1 MASDQPLP
9 ESVSRRGFLQA
20 TSAALAATTLP
31 GVNDTIQP
39 VPPHR
44 VRVTRDSMGATA
56 LQPADADAAGVL
68 HISQT
73 IATASGA
80 PLGGIGT
87 GYVDIRPDGCFY
99 DWLIFNAGAWAGQL
113 PQGQAGQPPFGPQS
127 LQFLLRT
134 ATDDPKETQMRR
146 LYLRPSENNLYS
158 LGYVQD
164 VQAIEYDAGFPMTG
178 LRYIDN
184 QLPVRV
190 SAAAFSPFIPG
201 DAKSSGTPGFHFV
214 FTLENISRKAVSV
227 SLLSLLDNPLAAGYH
242 QRELHNSVE
251 FAGKT
256 TRLLMRTGAGGES
269 KTAIGSMCLSLTE
282 PENGPRG
289 KTTFIT
295 GTYPQYTSAGP
306 FKWNT
311 PRLNYMLV
319 DMLGRFFNTGQLPD
333 STASHD
339 PAQAFTLINEQIAG
353 LSEANAEHWLAEL
366 SKDALLGRIISDAR
380 MADPHGMATVAGKR
394 EILREI
400 ADNMTRLAGID
411 RAHSTWGSGAL
422 ATTIELE
429 PGETRE
435 IRFTLAW
442 YFPHH
447 FSKYGQDMGHN
458 YTNWFNDALGVS
470 KFLSGNY
477 AAHRATTETFASTLA
492 DTSLGAPMAFA
503 WSSHLGTAVTNTW
516 WDKAGH
522 YSIWEGLGCCGQS
535 TMDVEFDASFSIVA
549 LFPELKLGQMRHMLQ
564 FQKPNGQVPHT
575 YDGDFHHIDQN
586 GWGRVDMNPQ
596 FVMMVLRDFLWS
608 ADRSYLQDM
617 WPHVLKAMEFTASLD
632 TNQGGLPN
640 SNCGFQ
646 TYDQWGLRGSP
657 SYICSLWIGAL
668 AAASRISAALGHPH
682 HTAEWAAQLEK
693 AAAAFDRLLFNGQ
706 YYSLWVEGARR
717 DEMCMSDQISG
728 IWFGHLIGLPTAIS
742 KAHLSAALESI
753 WKNNFSPATGL
764 RNASAPRGGKSLLV
778 LENLQAGGVWSGI
791 EFAFASFLMDH
802 GQFERGEKLV
812 RAVHERYLRAG
823 MPWNHVEC
831 GSHYSRP
838 MSSWAVLLA
847 ATGFKPDFPA
857 ETLTLAPQASGD
869 FHAPWAVRGG
879 FGRLARRG
887 TSLNVACVGG
897 TLKFRSLLVNMPAKK
912 ATIDGAAIP
921 CTIHADGENT
931 RLNFTTPVN
940 LTAGRIL
947 GIV

>member
-1 MASDQPLP
+1 MASNQPVP
-9 ESVSRRGFLQA
+9 QSVSRRGFLQA
-20 TSAALAATTLP
+20 TSAALAATAIP
-31 GVNDTIQP
+31 GARDKTHP
-39 VPPHR
+39 TPPHR
-44 VRVTRDSMGATA
+44 VRVTRDSIGAAESEPAAGTA
-56 LQPADADAAGVL
+56 LGAL

-73 IATASGA
+73 IATASGT

-87 GYVDIRPDGCFY
+87 GYVEIRPDGCFH
-99 DWLIFNAGAWAGQL
+99 DWLIFNAGAWAGEL
-113 PQGQAGQPPFGPQS
+113 PPKQAGQPPVGPQS

-134 ATDDPKETQMRR
+134 ATDDPKQTQMRR
-146 LYLRPSENNLYS
+146 LYLRPNENNLYS

-164 VQAIEYDAGFPMTG
+164 VQAIEYDAWFPMTN
-178 LRYIDN
+178 LRYIDS

-214 FTLENISRKAVSV
+214 FTLENISSKTVAV
-227 SLLSLLDNPLAAGYH
+227 SLLSMLDNPLATGYH
-242 QRELHNSVE
+242 QRELHNSIE
-251 FAGKT
+251 TAGKT
-256 TRLLMRTGAGGES
+256 TRLLMQTNAGGES
-269 KTAIGSMCLSLTE
+269 KTAIGGMCLSVTE
-282 PENGPRG
+282 SEDDPRG

-295 GTYPQYTSAGP
+295 GTFPQYTSAGP
-306 FKWNT
+306 FNWNT

-319 DMLGRFFNTGQLPD
+319 DVLGEFFNTGRLPD

-339 PAQAFTLINEQIAG
+339 PAQTFTLIDEQIAN
-353 LSEANAEHWLAEL
+353 LPAASADRWLAEL
-366 SKDALLGRIISDAR
+366 SKDALLGRIISDAKR
-380 MADPHGMATVAGKR
+380 ADPHGMATVAGKR
-394 EILREI
+394 AILREI

-411 RAHSTWGSGAL
+411 RANSTWGSGAL
-422 ATTIELE
+422 ATKIELA
-429 PGETRE
+429 PGERRE
-435 IRFTLAW
+435 VRFTLAW

-458 YTNWFNDALGVS
+458 YTNWFNNALDVS
-470 KFLSGNY
+470 EFLDRNY
-477 AAHRATTETFASTLA
+477 AAHRAITESFASTLA

-535 TMDVEFDASFSIVA
+535 TMDVEFDASFSVVA
-549 LFPELKLGQMRHMLQ
+549 LFPELKLGQMRNLLQ

-575 YDGDFHHIDQN
+575 YDGDFHHVDQG

-596 FVMMVLRDFLWS
+596 FVMMVLRDYLWS
-608 ADRSYLQDM
+608 ADQSYIQDM

-632 TNQGGLPN
+632 TNNGGLPN

-668 AAASRISAALGHPH
+668 AAACRIATALDHKHHAAK
-682 HTAEWAAQLEK
+682 WAAQLEK

-706 YYSLWVEGARR
+706 YYSLWVDGALR

-728 IWFGHLIGLPTAIS
+728 IWFSHLIGLPTSIS
-742 KAHLSAALESI
+742 KANLTAAMESI

-764 RNASAPRGGKSLLV
+764 RNASAPSGGKSLLV

-802 GQFERGEKLV
+802 GQYERGEKLV

-838 MSSWAVLLA
+838 MSSWAALLA

-857 ETLTLAPQASGD
+857 ETLTLAPPVSGD
-869 FHAPWAVRGG
+869 FHAPWAQRSA

-887 TSLNVACVGG
+887 TSLEISCAVG
-897 TLKFRSLLVNMPAKK
+897 TLTFRSLLVNMPAKK
-912 ATIDGAAIP
+912 VTINGAAIP
-921 CTIHADGENT
+921 FTKHANT
-931 RLNFTTPVN
+931 RYTQLNFTTPVK
-940 LTAGRIL
+940 LTAGQTLDIA
-947 GIV
+947 

>member
-1 MASDQPLP
+1 MAQDQSIPKA
-9 ESVSRRGFLQA
+9 VSRRGFLQA
-20 TSAALAATTLP
+20 TSAALAVTAISAAK
-31 GVNDTIQP
+31 GAHQP

-44 VRVTRDSMGATA
+44 VRVTAGSSAAAAEPSTGTA
-56 LQPADADAAGVL
+56 PGVL
-68 HISQT
+68 HVSQS

-87 GYVDIRPDGCFY
+87 GYVEIRPDGCFY

-113 PQGQAGQPPFGPQS
+113 PHGQAGQPQTGPQS

-134 ATDDPKETQMRR
+134 ATDDPEQTQMRR
-146 LYLRPSENNLYS
+146 LYLRPHENNLYS

-164 VQAIEYDAGFPMTG
+164 VQAIEYDAWFPMTN
-178 LRYIDN
+178 LRYIDS
-184 QLPVRV
+184 QLPVRI

-201 DAKSSGTPGFHFV
+201 DAKTSGTPGFHFV
-214 FTLENISRKAVSV
+214 FTLENFSRKSVSV
-227 SLLSLLDNPLAAGYH
+227 SLLSMLDNPLAAGYH
-242 QRELHNSVE
+242 QRELHNSVDQ
-251 FAGKT
+251 AGNT
-256 TRLLMRTGAGGES
+256 TRLLMQTGASGQS
-269 KTAIGSMCLSLTE
+269 KTAIGSMCLSLTQ
-282 PENGPRG
+282 PPDGPRG
-289 KTTFIT
+289 KTTWIT

-319 DMLGRFFNTGQLPD
+319 DMLDQFFKSGQLPN
-333 STASHD
+333 STAGHD
-339 PAQAFTLINEQIAG
+339 PAVAFTLINEQIAS
-353 LSEANAEHWLAEL
+353 LSAASADHWLAEL

-380 MADPHGMATVAGKR
+380 LASPQGMASIAGKR
-394 EILREI
+394 EILQEI
-400 ADNMTRLAGID
+400 ADNLTRLAGID
-411 RAHSTWGSGAL
+411 RNHSSWGSGAL
-422 ATTIELE
+422 ATTIELK
-429 PGETRE
+429 PGEKRE
-435 IRFTLAW
+435 VRFTLAW

-458 YTNWFNDALGVS
+458 YANWFKDALDVNEY
-470 KFLSGNY
+470 LDLNY
-477 AAHRATTETFASTLA
+477 AAHRSTTESFAGTLA
-492 DTSLGAPMAFA
+492 DTSLGSPMAFA

-535 TMDVEFDASFSIVA
+535 TMDVEFDASFSMVA
-549 LFPELKLGQMRHMLQ
+549 LFPDLKLGQMRHLLQ

-575 YDGDFHHIDQN
+575 YDGDFHHVDQS

-596 FVMMVLRDFLWS
+596 FVMMVLRDYLWS
-608 ADRSYLQDM
+608 ADQSYLQDM

-632 TNQGGLPN
+632 TNNGGLPN
-640 SNCGFQ
+640 ANCGFQ

-668 AAASRISAALGHPH
+668 AAAQRIATFLGHKH
-682 HTAEWAAQLEK
+682 HAAQWATNLEK
-693 AAAAFDRLLFNGQ
+693 AATAFDRLLFNGQ
-706 YYSLWVEGARR
+706 YYSLWVDGARR

-728 IWFGHLIGLPTAIS
+728 LWFSHLIGLPTSTS
-742 KAHLSAALESI
+742 KTNLTAALESI

-764 RNASAPRGGKSLLV
+764 RNASAPKGGKSLLV

-802 GQFERGEKLV
+802 GQYERGEKLV

-838 MSSWAVLLA
+838 MSSWASLLA

-857 ETLTLAPQASGD
+857 QTLTLTPQVSGD
-869 FHAPWAVRGG
+869 FHAPWAVHSG
-879 FGRLARRG
+879 FGRLARRSG
-887 TSLNVACVGG
+887 AIHLNCVAGN
-897 TLKFRSLLVNMPAKK
+897 LNFRNLQVNITAKK
-912 ATIDGAAIP
+912 ATLNGAGIP
-921 CTIHADGENT
+921 CTIHADTGQT
-931 RLNFTTPVN
+931 RLTFTTLVTLVAGQT
-940 LTAGRIL
+940 LTIS
-947 GIV
+947 